1 MKINQPS
8 PPDSG
13 YRSMNEKALAQ
24 HIQRLASEKFE
35 GRFPGSLGEELTI
48 NYLIQHFERLGLQ
61 PGDPAGSYLQKVPL
75 IGITAA
81 SDLELAFRT
90 GPEKKSLQ
98 YGDEFIAWSKQAVEK
113 TSMQASDVL
122 FAGYGV
128 VAPEYDWDDYKDVDV
143 KDKTLI
149 VLVNDPPVPDPDNP
163 SQLDERIFNGKAM
176 TYYGRW
182 TYKLEMAAQKGARA
196 CFIIHEPGPAG
207 YPWGVVKDSWSG
219 ELFDLVT
226 ADRELSHCALEGWLT
241 DESARSLFQLA
252 GHDLKTLKEAAVRR
266 DFKPVPLGLKASLSI
281 ENTFR
286 RVDSQNVIAKL
297 EGSDPNLKEQYVIYM
312 AHWDH
317 LGKRA
322 TRGEEQIYYGAV
334 DNASGTAA
342 LLEMAK
348 GFTRLQTPPRRSL
361 LFLAVTAEE
370 QGLLGSTYYSENPLY
385 PAVNTVAAINMDG
398 MNVLGPTRDVTIT
411 GLGNSTLEDL
421 VEAVCSEQGRVV
433 RPDPEPEKGLFYR
446 SDHFSFAKQG
456 VPALSL
462 DPGIDYLGKPEG
474 WGLKSREE
482 YTRRHY
488 HKPSDQYDPAWD
500 LSGLV
505 QDLKLLFQVGYR
517 VANQDRYPTWKPTS
531 EFRERRRQMLMKA
544 GLAE

>member
-1 MKINQPS
+1 
-8 PPDSG
+8 
-13 YRSMNEKALAQ
+13 MNERTLAQ
-24 HIQRLASEKFE
+24 HIQRLASDAFE
-35 GRFPGSLGEELTI
+35 GRFPGSIGEELTVE
-48 NYLIQHFERLGLQ
+48 YLIQQFESLGLQ

-81 SDLELAFRT
+81 SELELAFRR
-90 GPEKKSLQ
+90 GAEKISLQ
-98 YGDEFIAWSKQAVEK
+98 SGDQFVAWSKQAVQEA
-113 TSMQASDVL
+113 SIQDSDVI

-128 VAPEYDWDDYKDVDV
+128 VAPEYNWDDYKDVDV
-143 KDKTLI
+143 KDKTVV
-149 VLVNDPPVPDPDNP
+149 VLVSDPPVPDPDDP
-163 SQLDERIFNGKAM
+163 SKLDEKLFKGKAM

-182 TYKLEMAAQKGARA
+182 TYKLEQAAQKGARA

-207 YPWGVVKDSWSG
+207 YPWEVVQDSWSG

-226 ADRELSHCALEGWLT
+226 TDREMPHCALEGWFT
-241 DESARSLFQLA
+241 NESARSLFQLA
-252 GHDLKTLKEAAVRR
+252 GHDLETLKKAAVRR
-266 DFKPVPLGLKASLSI
+266 NFKPLPLGLKASLSI

-286 RVDSQNVIAKL
+286 RLDSQNVIAKL
-297 EGSDPNLKEQYVIYM
+297 EGSDPKLKEQYVIYM

-317 LGKRA
+317 LGMK
-322 TRGEEQIYYGAV
+322 TTPKGDQIYHGAV
-334 DNASGTAA
+334 DNASGIAG

-348 GFTRLQTPPRRSL
+348 GFTQLQTPPRRSL

-385 PAVNTVAAINMDG
+385 PLVNTVAALNMDG

-421 VEAVCSEQGRVV
+421 VEAVCSEQGKVM
-433 RPDPEPEKGLFYR
+433 RPDPQPEKGLFYR

-456 VPALSL
+456 VPSLSL
-462 DPGIDYLGKPEG
+462 NLGIDYLDRPEG
-474 WGLKSREE
+474 WGLKAREE

-505 QDLKLLFQVGYR
+505 QDLELLLQVGYR

-531 EFRERRRQMLMKA
+531 EFRKRRRQMLMEA

>member
-1 MKINQPS
+1 
-8 PPDSG
+8 
-13 YRSMNEKALAQ
+13 MNEKTLAQ
-24 HIQRLASEKFE
+24 HIQRLASDAFE
-35 GRFPGSLGEELTI
+35 GRFPGSIGEELTVE
-48 NYLIQHFERLGLQ
+48 YLIQQFESLGLQ

-81 SDLELAFRT
+81 SELELAFRR
-90 GPEKKSLQ
+90 GAEKISLQ
-98 YGDEFIAWSKQAVEK
+98 SGDQFVAWSKQAVQEA
-113 TSMQASDVL
+113 SIQDSDVI

-128 VAPEYDWDDYKDVDV
+128 VAPEYNWDDYKDVDV
-143 KDKTLI
+143 KDKTVV
-149 VLVNDPPVPDPDNP
+149 VLVSDPPVPDPDDP
-163 SQLDERIFNGKAM
+163 SKLDEKLFKGKAM

-182 TYKLEMAAQKGARA
+182 TYKLEQAAQKGARA

-207 YPWGVVKDSWSG
+207 YPWEVVQDSWSG

-226 ADRELSHCALEGWLT
+226 TDREIPHCALEGWFT
-241 DESARSLFQLA
+241 NESTRSLFQLA
-252 GHDLKTLKEAAVRR
+252 GHDLETLKEAAVRR
-266 DFKPVPLGLKASLSI
+266 DFKPLPLDLKASLSI

-286 RVDSQNVIAKL
+286 RLDSQNVIAKL
-297 EGSDPNLKEQYVIYM
+297 EGSDPKLKEQYVIYM

-317 LGKRA
+317 LGKK
-322 TRGEEQIYYGAV
+322 TTPKGDQIYYGAV
-334 DNASGTAA
+334 DNASGIAG

-348 GFTRLQTPPRRSL
+348 GFTQLQTPPRRSL

-385 PAVNTVAAINMDG
+385 PLVNTTAALNMDG
-398 MNVLGPTRDVTIT
+398 MNVLGPTSDVTIT

-421 VEAVCSEQGRVV
+421 VQVVCSEQGRVMQ
-433 RPDPEPEKGLFYR
+433 PDPQPEKGLFYR

-462 DPGIDYLGKPEG
+462 NPGIDYLNKPEG
-474 WGLKSREE
+474 WGLKAREE

-500 LSGLV
+500 LSGMA
-505 QDLKLLFQVGYR
+505 QDLELLFQVGYR

-531 EFRERRRQMLMKA
+531 EFRERRRQMLMEA
-544 GLAE
+544 GLPE